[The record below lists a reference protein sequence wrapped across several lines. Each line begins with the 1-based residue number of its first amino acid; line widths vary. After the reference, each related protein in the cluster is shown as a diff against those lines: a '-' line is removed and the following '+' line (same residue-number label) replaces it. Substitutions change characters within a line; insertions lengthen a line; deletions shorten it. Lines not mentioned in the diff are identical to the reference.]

1 MQVLSG
7 TVVQGKIEV
16 PTDALAD
23 GAHVLI
29 LAPEPHEPIRL
40 TPEEEDELSEA
51 IEQIRQG
58 NYVDGEALLDEL
70 RSHLKR

>member
-1 MQVLSG
+1 MRVLSG

-16 PTDALAD
+16 PADSFAD
-23 GAHVLI
+23 GAHVMI
-29 LAPEPHEPIRL
+29 LAAEPDEPIRL

-58 NYVDGEALLDEL
+58 NYVDGQTLLDEL
-70 RSHLKR
+70 RSHLKP